1 MGSKHTSDDALV
13 ERLQE
18 QVRVAKGVASIPD
31 LGLLDDAETNPAMRE
46 QRTKLSVRRQRDRL
60 RTRHRTELRAQRRT
74 EWDAAMDDRGHRLMR
89 RRALADAPA
98 RRAASLER
106 LQHGVVGIGAAGI
119 VGMGAASTAGVHAG
133 LVELIGPSVVAAAW
147 GYEPAVIA
155 LVAGGI
161 VARSVLHRAGGAM
174 PTAVTV
180 LEWVALATSI
190 VLSIV
195 GSGFGAALFPTG
207 TAVLALVMQQIL
219 GAVADADVHA
229 ARTTTA
235 PNAGG
240 WRAFFAPTAPA
251 TAETADEQEG
261 PAAAEVA
268 EAEAE
273 TAGRLAAA
281 VDTEVAD
288 GIADAED
295 YLRTVG
301 AQVPASEPD
310 PGEAGDGGGV
320 ALADPPADEV
330 AGPDVPPGDDG
341 AASTGPDVGET
352 GPRGDDG
359 PPRALEEAARRR
371 SDDAQTTVWNYYMA
385 HPEAPVKTAARELDM
400 DPKTVRK
407 YRPAVSKSR
416 KSGGGRS

>member
-1 MGSKHTSDDALV
+1 MTRKDTSDDALV

-31 LGLLDDAETNPAMRE
+31 LDLLDDAETNPAMR
-46 QRTKLSVRRQRDRL
+46 QRRTKLSARRQRDRL
-60 RTRHRTELRAQRRT
+60 RTRHRSELRAQRRT

-89 RRALADAPA
+89 RRELADSPA

-106 LQHGVVGIGAAGI
+106 LQHGVVGIGAVGI
-119 VGMGAASTAGVHAG
+119 VGMGAASTAGVHQG
-133 LVELIGPSVVAAAW
+133 LVELIGPSVAAAAW

-161 VARSVLHRAGGAM
+161 VARSVLHRAGGVM
-174 PTAVTV
+174 PTAVTA

-229 ARTTTA
+229 QRTTTA
-235 PNAGG
+235 PGAGG
-240 WRAFFAPTAPA
+240 WRTVLASVAGRG
-251 TAETADEQEG
+251 G
-261 PAAAEVA
+261 PAEEDRRPEDALEGEVHQ
-268 EAEAE
+268 
-273 TAGRLAAA
+273 GLAA
-281 VDTEVAD
+281 
-288 GIADAED
+288 AED
-295 YLRTVG
+295 YLRT
-301 AQVPASEPD
+301 ASEPEAD
-310 PGEAGDGGGV
+310 PAVEAGDGGGL
-320 ALADPPADEV
+320 ALADPPADGQSGPGH
-330 AGPDVPPGDDG
+330 APDVPPGDDG
-341 AASTGPDVGET
+341 AASTEPGPDGTPARGEDT
-352 GPRGDDG
+352 A
-359 PPRALEEAARRR
+359 PPALEEAARRR
-371 SDDAQTTVWNYYMA
+371 SDDAQTTVWRYYMA

-407 YRPAVSKSR
+407 YRPAVSKPR
-416 KSGGGRS
+416 KTGGDQ